1 MKQTL
6 EQAAE
11 QYGRRIDAEHPSNA
25 ATDFLAGVAWQKQ
38 QGIEWIPAT
47 DGALPK
53 VGEYVMVLLEG
64 EIFLKGKIMFDAQ
77 GSLIWVAFFANGE
90 HPCQLRSVT
99 HYAFIN
105 LPKIDE

>member
-25 ATDFLAGVAWQKQ
+25 ATDFLAGSAWQKQ
-38 QGIEWIPAT
+38 QGIEWISVDNPPEPVVEHT
-47 DGALPK
+47 HCWLSKFLLVSDGYLVDQTRAVFSVYKEL
-53 VGEYVMVLLEG
+53 VGWEACS
-64 EIFLKGKIMFDAQ
+64 IT
-77 GSLIWVAFFANGE
+77 
-90 HPCQLRSVT
+90 PT

-105 LPKIDE
+105 LPKTDE

>member
-25 ATDFLAGVAWQKQ
+25 ATDFLAGSAWQKQ
-38 QGIEWIPAT
+38 QGIEWISRRYPPIRKSDDPMMIHFLVT
-47 DGALPK
+47 DGGRVELR
-53 VGEYVMVLLEG
+53 Y
-64 EIFLKGKIMFDAQ
+64 FDFH
-77 GSLIWVAFFANGE
+77 GGYESWSPGFY
-90 HPCQLRSVT
+90 VT
-99 HYAFIN
+99 HYAIIN